1 MLKKILFASF
11 LGIVIFSFL
20 FVGILSEPEIRSA
33 IISHL
38 TNDLYRQALLSK
50 DDYTSLLRQT
60 SDQSVIQAIAL
71 KTASL
76 SGSRVTI
83 IAKNGIVLGD
93 SGTPLKDLPALE
105 NHADRPEIISAS
117 SQGVGKSV
125 RHSHTLGKDL
135 IYLAVPLRSNTGGII
150 GFLRFAVPISYASE
164 LILRFYKPILIALAA
179 AGALAILFSFLF
191 ARFFSAPIERLVA
204 VSAKI
209 AQGEIPQTIIH
220 KSRFEVG
227 ILEEAVEEMSRRLAD
242 NFNKLSAE
250 RGQMAAII
258 SNMAEGVIA
267 INSAGRIIAV
277 NPVVEKLFGQTMPE
291 VSGKLAREG
300 IRNNE
305 IIGLLEEALTSGRL
319 LEKEIDIYVPSRKN
333 YVAHAG
339 PIRNAQ
345 NEVIGVVC
353 VLYDITEL
361 KKLENYRSE
370 FVANVSHELKTPL
383 ATIHSYVQT
392 LAGGAINDPEH
403 NLDFLGKIDKHVL
416 SLAALIDDILEIS
429 QLESKEGLAPFS
441 TVNVIEAVNRALDA
455 VIERAEKKKIGL
467 KREFTNAALLVRGLE
482 DHIYRAVLNLL
493 ENALTYTPEGGS
505 IAVSCAKHGDKV
517 LVSVTDTGIGIPAEH
532 LPRIFERFYR
542 VDQARSRQMGGTGLG
557 LAIVKHVMNIHGGT
571 VTVESPPAGRAGEVG
586 KGSSFT
592 LIFPG

>member
-11 LGIVIFSFL
+11 IGIVIFSFL

-50 DDYTSLLRQT
+50 DDYTRLLRQT
-60 SDQSVIQAIAL
+60 SDRSVIQTIAL

-83 IAKNGIVLGD
+83 IANNGTVLGD

-117 SQGVGKSV
+117 GKGAGKSV

-135 IYLAVPLRSNTGGII
+135 IYLAIPLRNNAGGII
-150 GFLRFAVPISYASE
+150 GFLRFSIPISYASD
-164 LILRFYKPILIALAA
+164 LILRFYKPILIALVAA
-179 AGALAILFSFLF
+179 AALAVLFSFLF
-191 ARFFSAPIERLVA
+191 ARFFYAPIERLVA

-209 AQGEIPQTIIH
+209 AQGEIPQTILH

-227 ILEEAVEEMSRRLAD
+227 ILEEAVERMSRRLAD
-242 NFNKLSAE
+242 NFNKLSDE

-267 INSAGRIIAV
+267 INSTGRIIAI
-277 NPVVEKLFGQTMPE
+277 NPVMEKLFGQTMPE
-291 VSGKLAREG
+291 VAGKLAREG

-305 IIGLLEEALTSGRL
+305 ITGLLEDALTAGRL
-319 LEKEIDIYVPSRKN
+319 LEKEIDLYVPSRKHFI
-333 YVAHAG
+333 AHAG

-345 NEVIGVVC
+345 NVIIGVVC

-403 NLDFLGKIDKHVL
+403 NLTFLEKIDKHVL

-429 QLESKEGLAPFS
+429 QLESKEGLTPFS
-441 TVNVIEAVNRALDA
+441 TFNIIETANHALDA
-455 VIERAEKKKIGL
+455 VIERIEKKKISL
-467 KREFTNAALLVRGLE
+467 KKEFASADLLVRGME
-482 DHIYRAVLNLL
+482 DHIYRAILNLL
-493 ENALTYTPEGGS
+493 ENAITYTPDGGS
-505 IAVSCAKHGDKV
+505 IAVSCMKQDNKA
-517 LVSVTDTGIGIPAEH
+517 LISVADTGIGIPDEH

-542 VDQARSRQMGGTGLG
+542 VEQSRSRQMGGTGLG
-557 LAIVKHVMNIHGGT
+557 LAIVKHVMNIHNGT
-571 VTVESPPAGRAGEVG
+571 VTIESEVG
-586 KGSSFT
+586 KGSKFT
-592 LIFPG
+592 LIFPA